1 MSFYLFT
8 YVIMSFWPQKR
19 EITEIWITSLWALIA
34 WVVGSILM
42 FLLII
47 LISRFFNIFDWFNAA
62 WSWMWKTNVMFP
74 LILSFVAFVAIS
86 FTSFTT
92 YFFLYFANPERYKK
106 NYVIF
111 GQIAFFT
118 FFSYLFFVW
127 VYVYTG
133 LIDYNYI
140 IVVFLIHAILVIFW
154 VNLIIEILNNYRY
167 VLVSV
172 YWSFVWLFLTLIIT
186 SFIFSFFET
195 SSATLVALLF
205 LLPLI
210 NTLQVLF
217 KWIFDF
223 IYYHYNRM
231 TNLDQVWDIFY
242 QIEMEE
248 KQALREEEEK
258 NSI

>member
-1 MSFYLFT
+1 LT
-8 YVIMSFWPQKR
+8 
-19 EITEIWITSLWALIA
+19 
-34 WVVGSILM
+34 
-42 FLLII
+42 
-47 LISRFFNIFDWFNAA
+47 
-62 WSWMWKTNVMFP
+62 
-74 LILSFVAFVAIS
+74 
-86 FTSFTT
+86 
-92 YFFLYFANPERYKK
+92 
-106 NYVIF
+106 
-111 GQIAFFT
+111 
-118 FFSYLFFVW
+118 
-127 VYVYTG
+127 
-133 LIDYNYI
+133 
-140 IVVFLIHAILVIFW
+140 IFW
-154 VNLIIEILNNYRY
+154 VNLIIEVLNNYRY

-172 YWSFVWLFLTLIIT
+172 YWSFVWLFLTLIII

-223 IYYHYNRM
+223 VYYHYNRI

-242 QIEMEE
+242 QIEVEE